1 MTSPNPVPRL
11 RRNAVLTIVGLVVFF
26 IIIFP
31 ALVRFGTNWYWYKEI
46 GFQTILLT
54 EITTRAMLII
64 VGALA
69 AFAILYTNVRVAQR
83 RARPLPAV
91 MGDMISI
98 APNAPPLLVRRLAL
112 AAVIFLSFL
121 SALTVSAG
129 WLTVLRFFNGVPF
142 GVSDPLFGRDIGYY
156 TYTLPVVS
164 GVLAFLNT
172 LTIISVILASGIY
185 LANGAIAFTGQQIR
199 VGRVAGVHVAAL
211 LAVFF
216 VLTAVQIWL
225 VGIPQILFSSTGP
238 FVGASYSDIKARLP
252 GLHLAAVASLFAAG
266 MVVFGIVRRRSVRFF
281 ALAVAI
287 YVGTS
292 VLGRALIPAAVQRL
306 VVAPTELTAERP
318 YLAYHI
324 EATRRAWG
332 LDSVTIRD
340 VPGEAQLTAATL
352 REHSATIE
360 NVRLWDREP
369 LRQTFEQ
376 LQEIRTYYEF
386 ESIDDDRYWI
396 DGRYR
401 QVHLSPREL
410 NSGALPARS
419 FINEHL
425 TFTHGMGVTMAPV
438 NQVTEEG
445 LPVLFIKDLPPVSSV
460 SVRLTRPQIYFGEM
474 TNSYAIVGSKQREFD
489 SPSGDANVYTNYT
502 GSGGVQFNSVLRRA
516 LLAWQFGSLDI
527 LLSQNISNGSKIL
540 YNRNIV
546 ERAQRALPFVRLDSD
561 PYMVITETGQLKWI
575 VDGYTTSTDYPYAQ
589 RLADGTSYMRN
600 SVKIVIDAYDGSV
613 TAYIADPND
622 PIVRTWANVF
632 EGIFH
637 PIDSMPADV
646 RTHVRY
652 PEDLYRL
659 QTALYTT
666 YHMTEPEEF
675 YHREDQWQIPTIQVG
690 QSESAF
696 MRRIVMRLPGE
707 DSAEFVFMSPFT
719 PRNKDN
725 LAAWMVAR
733 NDGDHYGELL
743 VYRFPKQSL
752 VYGPQQIVNRMNQDP
767 EIAREVSLWDQ
778 RGSQVVRGALMV
790 LPIEQALI
798 YVQPLYLRAEGGR
811 IHQLERV
818 IVAYQNQVV
827 MERRLEAALARL
839 FGGAGAEPAPT
850 RVATTG
856 EAPAIPASTSAPAP
870 NAASAELLR
879 RAQQH
884 YDRAMEAQRAGNW
897 AQYGSEIAQLGAVL
911 KQLNA
916 SSGSR

>member
-11 RRNAVLTIVGLVVFF
+11 RRNSVLVIVGLVVLF
-26 IIIFP
+26 IIVFP
-31 ALVRFGTNWYWYKEI
+31 TLVRFAANWYWYKEI
-46 GFQTILLT
+46 GFQTILLS
-54 EITTRAMLII
+54 EITTRAMLMI
-64 VGALA
+64 VAALA
-69 AFAILYTNVRVAQR
+69 AFTILYTNARIAQR

-98 APNAPPLLVRRLAL
+98 APNAPPILVRRLAI
-112 AAVIFLSFL
+112 AVAIFLSL
-121 SALTVSAG
+121 IAAVTVSTG
-129 WLTVLRFFNGVPF
+129 WLTLLRFFNGVPF
-142 GVSDPLFGRDIGYY
+142 GVNDPLFGRDIGYY
-156 TYTLPVVS
+156 TYTLPVIA
-164 GVLAFLNT
+164 GVLAFLTT
-172 LTIISVILASGIY
+172 LTIISVLLSSGVY
-185 LANGAIAFTGQQIR
+185 LANGAIAFTGQQVR
-199 VGRVAGVHVAAL
+199 VARVAGVHVAAL

-225 VGIPQILFSSTGP
+225 VGIPQLLFSTTGP
-238 FVGASYSDIKARLP
+238 FIGASYSDVKARLP
-252 GLHLAAVASLFAAG
+252 GLHLSGVAALVAAG
-266 MVVFGIVRRRSVRFF
+266 MVVFGIVKRRNVRFF
-281 ALAVAI
+281 ALAAGI
-287 YVGTS
+287 YVGVS

-324 EATRRAWG
+324 DATRKAWG
-332 LDSVTIRD
+332 LDSVQSRD
-340 VPGEAQLTAATL
+340 VPGEAQLTAASL
-352 REHSATIE
+352 RQHSATIE

-376 LQEIRTYYEF
+376 IQEIRTYYEF

-410 NSGALPARS
+410 NSAALPARS

-425 TFTHGMGVTMAPV
+425 TFTHGMGVTLAPV
-438 NQVTEEG
+438 NQVADEG
-445 LPVLFIKDLPPVSSV
+445 LPVLFIKDLPPASSV
-460 SVRLTRPQIYFGEM
+460 SLRLTRPQIYYGEM
-474 TNSYAIVGSKQREFD
+474 TNSYAIVGSRQREFD
-489 SPSGDANVYTNYT
+489 SPSGEANVYANYT
-502 GSGGVQFNSVLRRA
+502 GSGGVQFNSILRRA
-516 LLAWQFGSLDI
+516 LLAWHFGSLDI
-527 LLSQNISNGSKIL
+527 LLSQNISNTSKIL

-546 ERAQRALPFVRLDSD
+546 QRAQRALPFVRLDRD
-561 PYMVITETGQLKWI
+561 PYAVITENGQLKWI
-575 VDGYTTSTDYPYAQ
+575 VDGYTTSANYPYAQ

-600 SVKIVIDAYDGSV
+600 SVKVVVDAYDGSV
-613 TAYIADPND
+613 TAYIADPRD
-622 PIVRTWANVF
+622 PIARTWANVF
-632 EGIFH
+632 QGIFQ
-637 PIDSMPADV
+637 PLDSMPSDLRA
-646 RTHVRY
+646 HVRY

-659 QTALYTT
+659 QTALYST
-666 YHMTEPEEF
+666 YHMTEPEDF
-675 YHREDQWQIPTIQVG
+675 YHREDQWQIPTIQQG
-690 QSESAF
+690 ESESAF

-790 LPIEQALI
+790 LPIEDALI

-827 MERRLEAALARL
+827 MERRLEAGLARL
-839 FGGAGAEPAPT
+839 FGGAGAVPSPT
-850 RVATTG
+850 RVAAAG
-856 EAPAIPASTSAPAP
+856 EAPATPAVTTAPAP
-870 NAASAELLR
+870 NAAIADLLR

-884 YDRAMEAQRAGNW
+884 YDRAIEAQRAGNW
-897 AQYGSEIAQLGAVL
+897 AQYGNEIAQLGAVL
-911 KQLNA
+911 KQLQ
-916 SSGSR
+916 GSKD